1 MELIMKKNQSN
12 IKRLSDY
19 IMNFAFLY
27 SSFLCFTTAIEK
39 WETQRFLSIVIFICG
54 SLSFIA
60 VFRMQIANM
69 IYKIRKVK
77 DNEQ

>member
-1 MELIMKKNQSN
+1 MGLIMKKNQSN

-39 WETQRFLSIVIFICG
+39 WETQRFLAIVIFVCG
-54 SLSFIA
+54 SVSFIA
-60 VFRMQIANM
+60 VFRMQIANL

-77 DNEQ
+77 DNE

>member
-1 MELIMKKNQSN
+1 MKKNQSN
-12 IKRLSDY
+12 IKKLSDY

-39 WETQRFLSIVIFICG
+39 WDSQKFLAIVIFTCG

-60 VFRMQIANM
+60 VFRNQIAKLV
-69 IYKIRKVK
+69 YKFTKFK
-77 DNEQ
+77 DNE

>member
-1 MELIMKKNQSN
+1 MVLRMKRNQNN
-12 IKRLSDY
+12 IKKLSDY

-27 SSFLCFTTAIEK
+27 SALLCFTTAVEK
-39 WETQRFLSIVIFICG
+39 WDSQKFLAIIIFLCG

-60 VFRMQIANM
+60 VFRNQIARL

-77 DNEQ
+77 DYE